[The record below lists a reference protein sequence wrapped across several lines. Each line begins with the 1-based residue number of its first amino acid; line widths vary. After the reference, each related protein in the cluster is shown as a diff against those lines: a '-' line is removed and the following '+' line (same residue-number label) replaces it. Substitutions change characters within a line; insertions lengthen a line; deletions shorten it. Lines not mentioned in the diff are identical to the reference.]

1 MSRYLVT
8 INGPR
13 SRSEALAIVGK
24 APVGARVEVKAA
36 KRTLPQNDKMWA
48 TLTDIALQVPV
59 EGKKHTPDDW
69 KKVFLDALRAELD
82 AEEETMPS
90 IDGLRRVPVGNSS
103 SDLSVEEMSLMIE
116 LMLKFGAEHDVTFGD
131 EARAA

>member
-8 INGPR
+8 ITGPR
-13 SRSEALAIVGK
+13 SRNEALSVVNK
-24 APVGARVEVKAA
+24 APVGTRVEVKAA
-36 KRTLPQNDKMWA
+36 KRTIPQNDKMWA

-59 EGKKHTPDDW
+59 EGRKHVPDKW

-103 SDLSVEEMSLMIE
+103 SDLSVEEMSMMIE
-116 LMLKFGAEHDVTFGD
+116 LMLKFGAEHGVVFDD